1 MPGAMLLD
9 LTIPRTLSLGPFLI
23 GCGIGASI
31 GPAAAGDAYSLEC
44 TYRTVYYYRGQN
56 LYEIPGATVIT
67 IDPAGDRFSENGAA
81 WEGIYGISAQTYVLR
96 DSSEE
101 LVHEPLEGLLFEKAS
116 ISRDDGHYSV
126 RYEHYY
132 EVGKVP
138 VLTTERIG
146 ECKPTELRTPS

>member
-1 MPGAMLLD
+1 MSIISHGRYAP
-9 LTIPRTLSLGPFLI
+9 SLALVLI
-23 GCGIGASI
+23 GCGLGASI
-31 GPAAAGDAYSLEC
+31 GNAAADEAYSLEC
-44 TYRTVYYYRGQN
+44 NYTTVYYYRGHN

-81 WEGIYGISAQTYVLR
+81 WEGIFGTSAQIYILR

-101 LVHEPLEGLLFEKAS
+101 LVDEPLAGLLLEKAS

-126 RYEHYY
+126 RYQHYY
-132 EVGKVP
+132 EIGKVP